1 MTKIFYQSLTKRFS
15 YRNSSLDNL
24 KVLLLVSAAGVAA
37 VSIDGTTSHSAL
49 YIAVGYFGRNLRDLS
64 NKMKSS
70 LKDKYSELKVLIDET
85 SMISNDF
92 LFDIHLRLV
101 KMFGC
106 QGNETFAGLTVIT
119 SNCNN
124 TIQTNLYALWR
135 Y

>member
-1 MTKIFYQSLTKRFS
+1 M
-15 YRNSSLDNL
+15 DNL